1 MVDQDSTQSNVKVDL
16 RQLFDQM
23 AEKIIEQQEA
33 IIGPV
38 AVDQAKLVSELKI
51 NWLQH
56 NVDISGNPQKAI
68 DDLVTQFK
76 ELFGQMAVETCKAAV
91 SNLVTQLPNEQIPGS
106 LK

>member
-1 MVDQDSTQSNVKVDL
+1 MTDQPTPNTGPNTDL
-16 RQLFDQM
+16 HQLFDQM

-68 DDLVTQFK
+68 DDLVARFK
-76 ELFGQMAVETCKAAV
+76 ELFGQMAVETCKQAV